1 MSRVFMRHPVAHF
14 LSEHFPDLE
23 HPKYQSVLE
32 KLLFLIITAM
42 IIGLLAASLLL
53 VFYEL

>member
-1 MSRVFMRHPVAHF
+1 
-14 LSEHFPDLE
+14 
-23 HPKYQSVLE
+23 VLE